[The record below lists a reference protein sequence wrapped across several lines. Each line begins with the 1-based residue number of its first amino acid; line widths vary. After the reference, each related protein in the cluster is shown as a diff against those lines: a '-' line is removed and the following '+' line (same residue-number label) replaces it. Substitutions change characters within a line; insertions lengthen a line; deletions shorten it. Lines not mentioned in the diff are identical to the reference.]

1 MLRAL
6 SISVLLATTLF
17 GGLLD
22 FRTLDKAKEA
32 YEKGQYAEAEALYGS
47 IDDKNDD
54 LHYNL
59 GDVYYKEKKYDE
71 ALKEYEQVHESALK
85 AKTLH
90 NIGNAY
96 AYTQKIDEAIAA
108 YEAALKLGED
118 EDTRYNLELLK
129 KKKEEQQKQDQQK
142 DDQQQD
148 QKKDDQQKND
158 QNKQDQKDQQKQDQQ
173 QKNQDEQNKDQNG
186 DDAKQQNQDKNGDS
200 KEDQEKK
207 EQQEKEQKAK
217 EQQAKEDEKRDEE
230 RSKEEQG
237 AMKEGE
243 AKEEPISA
251 MQERKYEK
259 MLDKR
264 GIKTLMVPLKTEGG
278 PHEETTAW

>member
-129 KKKEEQQKQDQQK
+129 KKKEEQQK

-173 QKNQDEQNKDQNG
+173 QKNQDKQNKDQNG